1 LSAAVRQRR
10 SGSNSLVDSIARARC
25 LELAAMRGPNLLDR
39 IAGRLQAKLQTLASA
54 ETIDYGKPLRETLV
68 VDIPLAIDHH
78 LPLLRRL
85 DLLTASGISRGA
97 PAPGWREI
105 TEDH

>member
-1 LSAAVRQRR
+1 
-10 SGSNSLVDSIARARC
+10 
-25 LELAAMRGPNLLDR
+25 MRGPNLLDR

-85 DLLTASGISRGA
+85 DLLTGERHLARRSSSRLA
-97 PAPGWREI
+97 R
-105 TEDH
+105 D